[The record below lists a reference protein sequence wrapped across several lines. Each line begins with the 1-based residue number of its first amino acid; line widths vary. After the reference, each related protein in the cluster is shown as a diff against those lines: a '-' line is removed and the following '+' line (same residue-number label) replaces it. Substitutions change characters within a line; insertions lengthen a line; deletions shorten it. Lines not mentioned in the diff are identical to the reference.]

1 MPGKS
6 RSPVLHLVVCG
17 AEPAAGL
24 APFVAA
30 CQELSWEV
38 HVIAAPDATAAIDRA
53 ALADLTRHPVHEEE
67 QPETL
72 YPLPPADAYAVAPA
86 SFDLVNKWAYGLNDN
101 LALRLL
107 NEATAVGLP
116 VLVVPAPEPALARHP
131 AFLESLTRLRH
142 WGVTVTGP
150 AEAADEVGDPFPWH
164 TAEQVVSAWTRFAR
178 VPAQAGA
185 GRAHRADDLAL
196 RSG

>member
-17 AEPAAGL
+17 AAATELEP
-24 APFVAA
+24 FITA
-30 CQELSWEV
+30 CQDLSWEV
-38 HVIAAPDATAAIDRA
+38 HVVSTPDAVDRDGQA
-53 ALADLTRHPVHEEE
+53 SLADLTHHPVREDE
-67 QPETL
+67 QVEAL
-72 YPLPPADAYAVAPA
+72 NPLPPADAFAVAPA

-116 VLVVPAPEPALARHP
+116 VVVVPAPDPGLARHP
-131 AFLESLTRLRH
+131 AFRENLERLRH

-150 AEAADEVGDPFPWH
+150 AEPTEVDDPLPWRAA
-164 TAEQVVSAWTRFAR
+164 TQVISAWTRFAR
-178 VPAQAGA
+178 VPAQPGADRTYGEELAMQAG
-185 GRAHRADDLAL
+185 
-196 RSG
+196 